1 MTKTPRILIP
11 AAVRNY
17 VFQRDGHRCQSCGKT
32 GKKAKLQVD
41 HIVPLAKGGSN
52 DLSNLQALCA
62 HCNQRKCDRIDLR
75 FQRRFES

>member
-1 MTKTPRILIP
+1 MTKTPRIAIP

-17 VFQRDGHRCQSCGKT
+17 VFQRDGHGCQSCGKT

-62 HCNQRKCDRIDLR
+62 RCNQRKCDRIDLR
-75 FQRRFES
+75 FQRRFER